1 MDNNNKWYTS
11 STGSGLSLTIK
22 GLLVGVVP
30 IIVGLARVY
39 GYDLTEEELLNFI
52 NVGFQTVSI
61 SLVFVG
67 LLRKLVI
74 KFQNR

>member
-1 MDNNNKWYTS
+1 MTTNNKWYTS

-22 GLLVGVVP
+22 GLLVGIVP

-39 GYDLTEEELLNFI
+39 GYDLTENELLNFI
-52 NVGFQTVSI
+52 DVVFQAVSI

-67 LLRKLVI
+67 LLRKLYI
-74 KFQNR
+74 KLENR